1 MTDERIATR
10 ARSFGSVAESYDR
23 FRPGPPMAAVEWL
36 LPSPCRSVLDLGA
49 GTGALSRRLG
59 QRATTVFA
67 LEPDRRMLAVLA
79 DRSPG
84 VRSVKAVAE
93 HLPIAATILDAAV
106 ASSAWHWMDTD
117 KTVAE
122 ISRVLRPG
130 GVLGIVGNG
139 PDRSVEWVEELLG
152 RRDPTREER
161 DARAV
166 RHRVDLSESPSFDE
180 LETCVINWTLPM
192 TREELIGLAGTY
204 SSTITLPPDQ
214 RADEMQRVRDAVA
227 SGPATDGRGSVEMP
241 MRCRCWRSVRL

>member
-1 MTDERIATR
+1 MDDRMATR

-36 LPSPCRSVLDLGA
+36 LPSPCGSVLDLGA

-67 LEPDRRMLAVLA
+67 LDPDRRMLAVLTH
-79 DRSPG
+79 RSPG
-84 VRSVKAVAE
+84 VRSVQAVAE
-93 HLPIAATILDAAV
+93 HLPIAATSLDAAV
-106 ASSAWHWMDTD
+106 ASSAWHWMDSA

-139 PDRSVEWVEELLG
+139 PDRSVHWVEELLG
-152 RRDPTREER
+152 RRDATRTGEE
-161 DARAV
+161 ARAFG
-166 RHRVDLSESPSFDE
+166 HRVDLSHSPSFGE

-192 TREELIGLAGTY
+192 TREDLIGLAGTY
-204 SSTITLPPDQ
+204 STTITLPPDQ
-214 RADEMQRVRDAVA
+214 RADEIRRVRDALDSA
-227 SGPATDGRGSVEMP
+227 PAVDGRGSVEMP